1 LAKIAVDSEAPKT
14 SELARG
20 EGWRVS
26 DVVCTSGPSSR
37 PFEEKHARPA
47 IAIVVS
53 GTFQYRSASGLA
65 LMTPGAVLLG
75 NTGQSFECSHEH
87 GTGDRCVSFAFEPG
101 YFDRLMADAGGGR
114 SGRGFQSLRIPPIRV
129 LSPLIARASTI
140 LAGREETSWEEFA
153 IRLAAHTVQLDRG
166 VAPKP
171 ISQQPGDVARVSRV
185 VRMLEAHPEECHD
198 LGSLAREVRLS
209 PYHFLRTFE
218 SVAGATPHQYLLRM
232 RLRRAAVKIRT
243 GSANILEIALDC
255 GFGDVSNF
263 NRAFRGEFGVSPRAY
278 RQAVFA

>member
-1 LAKIAVDSEAPKT
+1 MAKIAVDSGPPNVA
-14 SELARG
+14 ELARG

-26 DVVCTSGPSSR
+26 DVVCTSGPTTR
-37 PFEEKHARPA
+37 PFEEKHSLPA
-47 IAIVVS
+47 IAIVIS
-53 GTFQYRSASGLA
+53 GTFQYRSANGLV
-65 LMTPGAVLLG
+65 LMTPGSVLLG
-75 NTGQSFECSHEH
+75 NMGQSFECGHEH
-87 GTGDRCVSFAFEPG
+87 GIGDRCVSFAFEPG
-101 YFDRLMADAGGGR
+101 YFDRLMADAGDGR
-114 SGRGFQSLRIPPIRV
+114 SGTGFQALRLPPIRV
-129 LSPLIARASTI
+129 LSPLIARASTV

-153 IRLAAHTVQLDRG
+153 IRLAAHAVQLDRG
-166 VAPKP
+166 VNAEPV
-171 ISQQPGDVARVSRV
+171 SRQPGDIARVSRV

-232 RLRRAAVKIRT
+232 RLRRAAIRIRT
-243 GSANILEIALDC
+243 ESASILEIALDC

-278 RQAVFA
+278 RQTIFA